1 MWFRC
6 WNAAGR
12 RIHNVTVV
20 RPTRAAS
27 ILQFRAFAAATNDV
41 RSKVLEAVQKYVQVR
56 REEITMQMDEEK
68 DAKKSEL
75 EKQLSALKTEVT
87 ETTKW
92 SDLGFDEL
100 DEVEVLL
107 EVEEAFDHIIPD
119 EESDGLKDI
128 TQVIEYFKNAEKG
141 E

>member
-1 MWFRC
+1 MWSRC

-12 RIHNVTVV
+12 RIHNVVVV
-20 RPTRAAS
+20 RPPRAAS
-27 ILQFRAFAAATNDV
+27 ILQIRAFAAATNDV

-75 EKQLSALKTEVT
+75 EKQLSALTTEVT

-119 EESDGLKDI
+119 EVSDGLKDI